1 VRGFIHAHNRKVQPV
16 WSKEF
21 WKQTGERAIK
31 TAAQVALSFW
41 VVGQTGILDVD
52 WQQFWSIVGLSAIA
66 SVLTSLVGSGMNDA
80 DTPSMV
86 RIEHTPNVLIED
98 SGEHCE
104 ACGR

>member
-1 VRGFIHAHNRKVQPV
+1 V

-66 SVLTSLVGSGMNDA
+66 SVLTSLVGSGVNDA

-86 RIEHTPNVLIED
+86 RIEHTPNVFIED

>member
-1 VRGFIHAHNRKVQPV
+1 M

-66 SVLTSLVGSGMNDA
+66 SVLTSLVGSGVNDA

-86 RIEHTPNVLIED
+86 KIEHTPNVFIED

>member
-1 VRGFIHAHNRKVQPV
+1 M

-66 SVLTSLVGSGMNDA
+66 SVLTSLVGSGVNDA

-86 RIEHTPNVLIED
+86 RIEHTPNVFIED

>member
-1 VRGFIHAHNRKVQPV
+1 V

-66 SVLTSLVGSGMNDA
+66 SVLTSLVGSGVNDA